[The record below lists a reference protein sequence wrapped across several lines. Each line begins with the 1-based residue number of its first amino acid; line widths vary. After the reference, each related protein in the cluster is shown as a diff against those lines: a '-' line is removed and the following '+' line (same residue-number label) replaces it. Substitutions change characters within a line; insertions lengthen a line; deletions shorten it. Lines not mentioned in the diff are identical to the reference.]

1 MACDTVTQLVAR
13 LSSHIAARE
22 EQRRDEARSKE
33 QGAGR
38 FVGFYVRGGAG
49 YRRMESAAFFWGG
62 GAIGGGRPPPP
73 LLSLFNHRRIP
84 LPWTLFLD
92 ACFPL
97 KHAREHVGC
106 SLAVFWGTKA
116 AILAREAR
124 LR

>member
-62 GAIGGGRPPPP
+62 GGGGGGAAARRRRCSRSSITAAFPYRGPSFSMHA
-73 LLSLFNHRRIP
+73 SL
-84 LPWTLFLD
+84 
-92 ACFPL
+92 
-97 KHAREHVGC
+97 
-106 SLAVFWGTKA
+106 
-116 AILAREAR
+116 
-124 LR
+124 

>member
-49 YRRMESAAFFWGG
+49 YRRMESAAFFLG
-62 GAIGGGRPPPP
+62 GGGRAAAAGRRRRCSRSSITAAFPYRGPSFSMHA
-73 LLSLFNHRRIP
+73 SL
-84 LPWTLFLD
+84 
-92 ACFPL
+92 
-97 KHAREHVGC
+97 
-106 SLAVFWGTKA
+106 
-116 AILAREAR
+116 
-124 LR
+124 

>member
-38 FVGFYVRGGAG
+38 FVGFYVRGGA
-49 YRRMESAAFFWGG
+49 
-62 GAIGGGRPPPP
+62 GGGRPPPP